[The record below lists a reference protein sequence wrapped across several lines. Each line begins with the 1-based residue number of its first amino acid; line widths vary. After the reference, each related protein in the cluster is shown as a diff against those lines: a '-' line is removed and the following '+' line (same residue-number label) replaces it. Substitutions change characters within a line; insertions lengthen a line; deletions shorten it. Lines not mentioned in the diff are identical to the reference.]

1 MKKTVL
7 FIFMFA
13 FVITNCITSIS
24 AQENV
29 YIPGKAVRK
38 KYGPFQVGFPNQRTV
53 YVDIINYKA
62 NEPKECNWGFNPDD
76 DGQTVISMIV
86 TSEKGAVLYRK
97 NYPVI
102 DQYGSINLRPKQV
115 NLPNNKG
122 ALLLVYYFYN
132 PSAEGTGV
140 NCQFF
145 SIDQY
150 NSFLPVTGIF
160 PQGYE
165 DEAKI
170 TELKVNGNTKFCY
183 ISLLLS
189 GNFKVVQY
197 YQIYLSGARGVN
209 NIGDDVEPLKLP
221 EYPVQINELKA
232 EEQRQ
237 NGLIRLFKVAGK
249 ADKGIMK
256 VRINKQSKV
265 KFLGAEYINDDERRP
280 WWLHVVVDGEEGY
293 LNNRNEMAILG
304 LPFVYRE
311 SDSEP

>member
-1 MKKTVL
+1 MKKIVL
-7 FIFMFA
+7 LIFMFA
-13 FVITNCITSIS
+13 FVIANCITSIS

-38 KYGPFQVGFPNQRTV
+38 KYGPFKVGFPVQRTV

-62 NEPKECNWGFNPDD
+62 DEPKECNWGFDPDD

-86 TSEKGAVLYRK
+86 TSEKGEVLYRK
-97 NYPVI
+97 NYPII

-115 NLPNNKG
+115 NLSDNKG
-122 ALLLVYYFYN
+122 ALLLVYYLFN

-145 SIDQY
+145 SINQY
-150 NSFLPVTGIF
+150 DSFLPVTGIF
-160 PQGYE
+160 PQGDE

-170 TELKVNGNTKFCY
+170 TELKINGKTKFCY
-183 ISLLLS
+183 TSLLWS
-189 GNFKVVQY
+189 GNFNVVQY
-197 YQIYLSGARGVN
+197 YQIYLSGASGVYI
-209 NIGDDVEPLKLP
+209 IGDDTEPLKLP
-221 EYPVQINELKA
+221 EYPIQINELKA

-237 NGLIRLFKVAGK
+237 NGSIRLFKVAGK

-256 VRINKQSKV
+256 VQINKQSKV
-265 KFLGAEYINDDERRP
+265 KFLGAKYIDDERRP

-293 LNNRNEMAILG
+293 LNDRNEMAILG
-304 LPFVYRE
+304 LPFGYRE
-311 SDSEP
+311 SDPEP